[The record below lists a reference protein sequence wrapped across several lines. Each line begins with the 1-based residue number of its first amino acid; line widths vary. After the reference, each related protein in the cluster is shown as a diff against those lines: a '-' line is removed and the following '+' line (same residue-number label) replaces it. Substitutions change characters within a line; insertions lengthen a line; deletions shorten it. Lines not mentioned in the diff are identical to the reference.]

1 VANWKERAANA
12 AQFYGSQVQ
21 AASWKTYAA
30 SDTAQANWAAGVQA
44 AITKKAYQTQ
54 IGKVSEDV
62 WKTDTVA
69 IGVPRYAQG
78 VQAAAPKMEAV
89 MGKLLPAIGNIRN
102 GLPPRGIA
110 GSQANITRMTNFVT
124 ALHQQKG
131 NFKAVGVAKATA

>member
-21 AASWKTYAA
+21 AASWKAYAS
-30 SDTAQANWAAGVQA
+30 SDAAQTNWNAGVQA
-44 AITKKAYQTQ
+44 AIAKKAYQTQ
-54 IGKVSEDV
+54 VSKVSDET
-62 WKTDTVA
+62 WKADTVS

-102 GLPPRGIA
+102 SLPPRGIA